1 MRETGMIFSVLN
13 SLNFTAHMFKPIS
26 TYRCKFLLV
35 FLCLSIVCVKNP
47 SLGFRNDDAKSIPK
61 ISDAKNNFF
70 YGGNYDERIK
80 KKYADLLKV
89 EATEINKHFS
99 LYKFIDRWIGTPYK
113 WGGCDSRG
121 IDCSCF
127 VMTLFEDVFNIK
139 IKRTTF
145 TQFYDRDV
153 LLFKNPNQYQ
163 LGDLL
168 FFKTSI
174 SRETRNNRIT
184 HVGFYLT
191 NGYFIQSSSS
201 GVNIAN
207 IRSGYW
213 KNCFVA
219 AGRLQESFY
228 TQTNLAMNV
237 GKTKSSH
244 DFEIEENSA
253 FDPVPYPED
262 FEVLKKDY
270 AGLLKVDP
278 DKMLIPEIFNFIE
291 QNRYAPFSL
300 NNKCAGGLTDAN
312 CFVAQFY
319 KSIFNLSIDATT
331 NGLTNPSKTIKLKPN
346 DPLSVSDMVVIK
358 SNEKGNVPDIIGIYL
373 YNNFF
378 LHVFENELAISNL
391 DNIALDKSQKTFYR
405 FNEATL
411 KRAYLNLMEKRKN
424 LQGESTSPSDSAFN
438 ILKKDA
444 AIPKLDSAMKE
455 PLSNGKK
462 IKKKAQFKSNL

>member
-1 MRETGMIFSVLN
+1 
-13 SLNFTAHMFKPIS
+13 MFKPFS
-26 TYRCKFLLV
+26 SYRFKYLLV
-35 FLCLSIVCVKNP
+35 FLSLLFVSAKNP
-47 SLGFRNDDAKSIPK
+47 SLGFGNDDAKSIPK
-61 ISDAKNNFF
+61 ISDSNNNFHF
-70 YGGNYDERIK
+70 GSNYDERIK

-89 EATEINKHFS
+89 EATEINKNFS
-99 LYKFIDRWIGTPYK
+99 LYKFIDHWIGTPYK

-127 VMTLFEDVFNIK
+127 VMTLFDDVFGIK

-213 KNCFVA
+213 KDHFVA

-228 TQTNLAMNV
+228 KQSNLAMNA
-237 GKTKSSH
+237 GKTKSAH
-244 DFEIEENSA
+244 DFEVEENSA
-253 FDPVPYPED
+253 FEPVPYPED

-278 DKMLIPEIFNFIE
+278 AKILIPEIFNFIE
-291 QNRYAPFSL
+291 QNRYAPFGL

-312 CFVAQFY
+312 CFVGQFY
-319 KSIFNLSIDATT
+319 KSIFNLTIDAST
-331 NGLTNPSKTIKLKPN
+331 NGLTNAQKTIKLKPN
-346 DPLSVSDMVVIK
+346 DQLSVSDIVLIRAK
-358 SNEKGNVPDIIGIYL
+358 EKDNTADIIGIYL

-378 LHVFENELAISNL
+378 LHVFENDLAISNL
-391 DNIALDKSQKTFYR
+391 DNIAFDKCQKSFYR
-405 FNEATL
+405 FDEATL

-424 LQGESTSPSDSAFN
+424 LQGETSNPSDSAFN
-438 ILKKDA
+438 ILKKET
-444 AIPKLDSAMKE
+444 AIPKLDSVLNA
-455 PLSNGKK
+455 PATNGKK
-462 IKKKAQFKSNL
+462 VKKKVHFKSNL